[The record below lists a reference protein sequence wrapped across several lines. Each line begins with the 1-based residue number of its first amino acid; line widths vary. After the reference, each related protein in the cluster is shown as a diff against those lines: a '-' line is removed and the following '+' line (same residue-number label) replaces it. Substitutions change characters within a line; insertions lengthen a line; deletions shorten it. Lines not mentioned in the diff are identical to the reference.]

1 MHLYEQ
7 NQLEILGDLEQVTFL
22 ITNNQ
27 RLATEESSDLV
38 SITED
43 IIDEVKQ
50 TLSRTD
56 IQ

>member
-1 MHLYEQ
+1 VHLYEQ